1 MCLLP
6 DGTLLA
12 NRKLDLQHRSFTRRH
27 KLFSKKLGG
36 VSNNFIALHLDY
48 CYCCFIVAQVV

>member
-6 DGTLLA
+6 DGTLPV
-12 NRKLDLQHRSFTRRH
+12 NRKLDLQHHSFTWMH
-27 KLFSKKLGG
+27 KCLSKKLGG

-48 CYCCFIVAQVV
+48 CYCCLIFAQVV